1 MSTEAPAL
9 EMTGV
14 TKTFGSGEA
23 KVTALD
29 NIDFCAPCSQVTI
42 VMGPSGSGKTTFLT
56 IAGALMRPSSGRVV
70 IAGDEITLM
79 SETELASVRRRKV
92 GFVFQSFNLLEA
104 LTALENVRLVMQELP
119 ARQTLERAR
128 ILLEMYGM
136 GRRIHHVPKDLSGG
150 EKQRVAIARALAN
163 NPDLVLA
170 DEPTANLDIARG
182 REVLQLFRT
191 VARELGRAVVIVSHD
206 FHVREVA
213 DRLLWLEDGRF
224 GEAPAIK

>member
-1 MSTEAPAL
+1 
-9 EMTGV
+9 
-14 TKTFGSGEA
+14 
-23 KVTALD
+23 
-29 NIDFCAPCSQVTI
+29 
-42 VMGPSGSGKTTFLT
+42 
-56 IAGALMRPSSGRVV
+56 
-70 IAGDEITLM
+70 M

-104 LTALENVRLVMQELP
+104 LTALENVRLVMQDLP
-119 ARQTLERAR
+119 AHQTLERAR

-191 VARELGRAVVIVSHD
+191 INELA
-206 FHVREVA
+206 EQ
-213 DRLLWLEDGRF
+213 
-224 GEAPAIK
+224 